1 MADSYILQVEKAL
14 TDHILNTIEGYDL
27 TDAVWRARGRV
38 GGRGSHE
45 PLPAVSLI
53 QAPEVEPETIEVGR
67 GAVRMR
73 QVLYFIQG
81 WTDIGDD
88 FDNQTDSAHNL
99 MAAVKKSLAPIM
111 TPPTKSN
118 EFYHLRNYNPNGNDL
133 IESLELGIGL
143 VRPPDDEVSPTAAY
157 FWLPIRLGLVE
168 SPADP
173 YALP

>member
-1 MADSYILQVEKAL
+1 MADSYILQVEKAV
-14 TDHILNTIEGYDL
+14 TSHILDTIEGYDL
-27 TDAVWRARGRV
+27 TNAVWRARGRI
-38 GGRGSHE
+38 GGRGSNE

-53 QAPEVEPETIEVGR
+53 QAPEVEPETIEAGR
-67 GAVRMR
+67 GEVRMR

-81 WTDIGDD
+81 WADIQSHN
-88 FDNQTDSAHNL
+88 NQTDEAHNL
-99 MAAVKKSLAPIM
+99 MAAVKKCLAPIM
-111 TPPTKSN
+111 QPPTKNN
-118 EFYHLRNYNPNGNDL
+118 EFYHLRSYNPNGNDL

-143 VRPPDDEVSPTAAY
+143 VRPPDDEVSPNAAY